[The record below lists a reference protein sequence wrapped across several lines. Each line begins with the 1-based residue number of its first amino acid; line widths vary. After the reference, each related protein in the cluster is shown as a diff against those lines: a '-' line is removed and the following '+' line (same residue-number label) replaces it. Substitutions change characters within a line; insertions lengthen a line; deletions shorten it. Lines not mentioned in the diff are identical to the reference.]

1 MPFEIGRRIGDYE
14 ILGLLGTGGMGQVY
28 RVRNTISNRMEA
40 MKVLLPDSAAEPQLA
55 DRFLSEIRTLAAF
68 DHPNIAQLRTAFQAD
83 NQLLMVMELVEGQNL
98 EERNQAGNLP
108 LHESLGY
115 MEQVLDA
122 LSYAHSRGVIHR
134 DVKPANIMI
143 TPAGTAKLLDFG
155 IAKVTEGSELTQ
167 TGATLGS
174 VLYMSPEQVKGQPV
188 DARSDLYSVGVVL
201 YRLATGRPPFETDNL
216 YRLMEMQMNEAPAAP
231 VEVNSSVP
239 PALSQII
246 VMSLAKDPQSRFQ
259 KADALRNAL
268 ASVHKTLEPASA
280 NMTAAART
288 TTQPQAQVPAPK
300 VSGHRGLWITVGAL
314 AVLAIAVAGAF
325 LMPYWNRAQAHPPA
339 AEKTISTPAT
349 SPATETPPEAAKEE
363 QQNTAPAPVVKKEV
377 TIYDVKP
384 AKSAV
389 KKIPVD
395 LPPQPPA
402 SSELPSA
409 RIASPAA
416 PVANSAK
423 AQLDPESLEKAK
435 ERIIQLGTR
444 AAAVKDS
451 IDRLRAEQASSGL
464 GLRQDIAASLGRMS
478 VYMDEAEHAL
488 NTGDLKLSEKWADQ
502 ADKEI
507 TSLEEFTGR

>member
-1 MPFEIGRRIGDYE
+1 MPFEIGHRVGDYE
-14 ILGLLGTGGMGQVY
+14 ILGLLGAGGMGQVY
-28 RVRNTISNRMEA
+28 RVRNTISNRVEA

-68 DHPNIAQLRTAFQAD
+68 DHPNIAQLRTAFQAE

-98 EERNQAGNLP
+98 EERSQSSGLP
-108 LHESLGY
+108 LNEALGY

-143 TPAGTAKLLDFG
+143 TPVATAKLLDFG

-174 VLYMSPEQVKGQPV
+174 VLYMSPEQVRGEPV

-201 YRLATGRPPFETDNL
+201 YRLATGKPPFETDNL
-216 YRLMEMQMNEAPAAP
+216 YRLMEMQMNEAPVPP

-246 VMSLAKDPQSRFQ
+246 VMTLAKDPQSRFQ

-268 ASVHKTLEPASA
+268 ASVRKTLEPAAA
-280 NMTAAART
+280 NATPDAAT
-288 TTQPQAQVPAPK
+288 VTQSQLQEPVGKAT
-300 VSGHRGLWITVGAL
+300 GHRGLWITVGAL
-314 AVLAIAVAGAF
+314 AVLAVAIAAAL
-325 LMPYWNRAQAHPPA
+325 LMPYWNRTHAQPAVVEKAISAPAPQPTVQAPPA
-339 AEKTISTPAT
+339 PAND
-349 SPATETPPEAAKEE
+349 AH
-363 QQNTAPAPVVKKEV
+363 QNAAPAPVVKKEV

-384 AKSAV
+384 AQSAAGR
-389 KKIPVD
+389 IHPETPLR
-395 LPPQPPA
+395 LPPSSAPEAPPIA
-402 SSELPSA
+402 APSA
-409 RIASPAA
+409 PL
-416 PVANSAK
+416 ANK
-423 AQLDPESLEKAK
+423 KPEIDPEALEKVK
-435 ERIIQLGTR
+435 ERMIQLGTR

-451 IDRLRAEQASSGL
+451 IDRLRADQAASGL
-464 GLRQDIAASLGRMS
+464 GLRQDIAATLGRMS

-488 NTGDLKLSEKWADQ
+488 NAGDLKLSDKRADQ
-502 ADKEI
+502 AEKEI

>member
-28 RVRNTISNRMEA
+28 RVRNTISNRVEA

-98 EERNQAGNLP
+98 EERNQNGNFP
-108 LHESLGY
+108 LNESLGHV
-115 MEQVLDA
+115 EQVLDA
-122 LSYAHSRGVIHR
+122 LSYAHSRGIIHR

-155 IAKVTEGSELTQ
+155 IAKATEGSELTQ

-174 VLYMSPEQVKGQPV
+174 VLYMSPEQVRGEPV

-201 YRLATGRPPFETDNL
+201 YRLATGKPPFETDNL

-231 VEVNSSVP
+231 VEANSSVP

-246 VMSLAKDPQSRFQ
+246 LMTLAKDPQSRFQ

-268 ASVHKTLEPASA
+268 ASVRKTLEPAPV
-280 NMTAAART
+280 NAAAAAAAT
-288 TTQPQAQVPAPK
+288 VTQLQAQVPVRK
-300 VSGHRGLWITVGAL
+300 TSGHRGIWITVGAL
-314 AVLAIAVAGAF
+314 AVLAIAVAGAL
-325 LMPYWNRAQAHPPA
+325 LMPYWNRTHAQPA
-339 AEKTISTPAT
+339 SIEKAISTPA
-349 SPATETPPEAAKEE
+349 SPPANETPPATANKE
-363 QQNTAPAPVVKKEV
+363 QQNTPPSPVVKKEV

-384 AKSAV
+384 AKSTV
-389 KKIPVD
+389 KKIPVE
-395 LPPQPPA
+395 LPPQPPP
-402 SSELPSA
+402 SSDLPA
-409 RIASPAA
+409 TGIPSPVA
-416 PVANSAK
+416 PVANAK
-423 AQLDPESLEKAK
+423 AQPDLEALEKAK

-451 IDRLRAEQASSGL
+451 IDRLRTEQAASGL
-464 GLRQDIAASLGRMS
+464 GLRQDIAATLGRMS

-488 NTGDLKLSEKWADQ
+488 NAGDLKLSEKRADQ
-502 ADKEI
+502 AEKEI